1 MIRKV
6 PLICNLQYHKRQI
19 GHIVQEVSEIQINND
34 ECDEKILCDDP
45 KTMGE
50 SSKDAAL
57 QVVYTTCQYTFSFI
71 YIAKPTVLGKS
82 IKSLQKII
90 AVDNEE

>member
-1 MIRKV
+1 M
-6 PLICNLQYHKRQI
+6 
-19 GHIVQEVSEIQINND
+19 QEVSEIQINND

-90 AVDNEE
+90 AVDNEEWKVELEKQKSTNKDIKNVLQQ